1 MAQTQPLSEH
11 KLTLHRREKLTMTGV
26 TEILSFDDTAVALQT
41 ELGMLTVHG
50 QQLQLKTL
58 SVENGQVEVQGQIQA
73 LIYEESQR
81 SGGFWRRLLG

>member
-11 KLTLHRREKLTMTGV
+11 KLTLHDRQKLTMTGV

-41 ELGMLTVHG
+41 QLGMLTVHG

-58 SVENGQVEVQGQIQA
+58 SVENGQVDVQGQIQA
-73 LIYEESQR
+73 LIYEENQKT
-81 SGGFWRRLLG
+81 GGFWRRLLG